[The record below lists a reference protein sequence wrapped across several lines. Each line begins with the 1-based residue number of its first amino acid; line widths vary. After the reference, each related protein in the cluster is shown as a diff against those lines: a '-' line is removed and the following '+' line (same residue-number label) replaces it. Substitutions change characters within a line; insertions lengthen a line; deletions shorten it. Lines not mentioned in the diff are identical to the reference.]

1 MPIFAIQSN
10 IMATT
15 VSLKVSQSADGF
27 SLTLTDNT
35 NYSAVGSQLKTY
47 FSGRSI
53 TLYKGSAPA
62 VPIVIPFPFTG
73 TANTV
78 LDTVTYPITEDGAF
92 SATVNLVPVTADG
105 LGYLSQVIFVATEL
119 CEINKRKLL
128 AGYKPIAD
136 KVNIAIATESVL
148 LQAGIW
154 SAIGKAQR
162 GDIQGAYNI
171 INFVQEQSTLLLQ

>member
-1 MPIFAIQSN
+1 
-10 IMATT
+10 MATT

-27 SLTLTDNT
+27 LLTFTDNT
-35 NYSAVGSQLKTY
+35 DYAVVGNRAKSY

-53 TLYKGSAPA
+53 TLYKGSSPA
-62 VPIVIPFPFTG
+62 TPIVIPFPYTG
-73 TANTV
+73 TANNII
-78 LDTVTYPITEDGAF
+78 DTVTYGITEDCGI
-92 SATVNLVPVTADG
+92 SGTLNLVPVTADG
-105 LGYLSQVIFVATEL
+105 TGYLSQIVFVATEF

-128 AGYKPIAD
+128 ATYRPIAD
-136 KVNIAIATESVL
+136 KTNIAIATESVL
-148 LQAGIW
+148 LQAGVW